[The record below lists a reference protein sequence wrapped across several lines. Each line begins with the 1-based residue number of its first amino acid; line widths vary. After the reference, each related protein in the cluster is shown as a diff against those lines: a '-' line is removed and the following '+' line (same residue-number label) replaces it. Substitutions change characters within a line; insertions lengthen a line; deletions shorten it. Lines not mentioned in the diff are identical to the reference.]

1 MKSTL
6 SALLVL
12 PLIALGTAVWAQEAR
27 PEAKTEP
34 QPAVPMLR
42 FVIEREIPGASK
54 MTPEE
59 LRDAASKSNRVLREL
74 GPDIQWVHSYIAGD
88 KVYCVYNAS
97 SEAMIRL
104 HAERGGFPANKITL
118 VSAVI
123 DPTTANPT
131 R

>member
-1 MKSTL
+1 MH
-6 SALLVL
+6 
-12 PLIALGTAVWAQEAR
+12 
-27 PEAKTEP
+27 
-34 QPAVPMLR
+34 R
-42 FVIEREIPGASK
+42 FIIEREIPGASK

-88 KVYCVYNAS
+88 KVNCVYNAP

-123 DPTTANPT
+123 DPTTASPT